1 MPKYF
6 IGCEGASQDEFYD
19 FLLDI
24 AQKIDWAMHPWEQP
38 IVKKEMDL
46 AANVER
52 RYQGPCRGEAKTDEA
67 AQPVQTTET
76 VQTVVETIA
85 TDTILPGVEEKQ
97 TSQVEETA
105 GPTITADELQNKCLL
120 LGNKFGKQ
128 AFKELKAK
136 AGFESM
142 SKLDAQGRANFAAM
156 IDQYMEVGH
165 A

>member
-38 IVKKEMDL
+38 IVKRETEL
-46 AANVER
+46 AANVEKH
-52 RYQGPCRGEAKTDEA
+52 YQGPCRGEVKKTDEPKA
-67 AQPVQTTET
+67 TQAITET
-76 VQTVVETIA
+76 VNAVVETIA
-85 TDTILPGVEEKQ
+85 TDTILPGVGEKAEEP
-97 TSQVEETA
+97 SR
-105 GPTITADELQNKCLL
+105 PLITADELQNKCLA

>member
-6 IGCEGASQDEFYD
+6 IGCEGASPDDFYD
-19 FLLDI
+19 FVEDI
-24 AQKIDWAMHPWEQP
+24 AQKLDWARHPWEQP
-38 IVKKEMDL
+38 IVKKEMEL
-46 AANVER
+46 AEKVKADYKDVR
-52 RYQGPCRGEAKTDEA
+52 RAEPKKTA
-67 AQPVQTTET
+67 PTEQKT
-76 VQTVVETIA
+76 AVVETVA
-85 TDTILPGVEEKQ
+85 TKVETIEADNILPGTNEP
-97 TSQVEETA
+97 TEETKR
-105 GPTITADELQNKCLL
+105 PEITADELQNKCLA
-120 LGNKFGKQ
+120 LGNKYGKG